1 MSSLLGTVYYIGYVG
16 ECMERFKVE
25 GPVHSLL
32 LHNERQVMAVV
43 TQDMVL
49 SQFSV
54 NSEGQ
59 TTQTQ
64 KVVLCRGR
72 GATRSTDRF
81 EYTCSLQEPVS
92 CLRRSRREMDVS
104 YATF

>member
-1 MSSLLGTVYYIGYVG
+1 VYYIGYVG
-16 ECMERFKVE
+16 ECVERFKVE

-59 TTQTQ
+59 TTQTK

-72 GATRSTDRF
+72 GATGGVASAL
-81 EYTCSLQEPVS
+81 SLIS
-92 CLRRSRREMDVS
+92 LASRGISSQGNLQQLLVVLLL
-104 YATF
+104 TL